1 MVLDQKYPLE
11 KGKLM
16 MTRRQYRTLLT
27 TPGGEVNVQGEQQ
40 PTPIYNAIAQAL
52 RDWDVLRIAHN
63 DFAYETDV
71 LWFLQYLPAT
81 SHCNDVEDLL
91 KERFTEQQGSPQCD
105 PDEVLRMHA
114 LAEDMWRAWSQYLHR
129 HDQSAFA
136 HARARA
142 RGLMGRHYS
151 PRTSSH

>member
-1 MVLDQKYPLE
+1 MI
-11 KGKLM
+11 
-16 MTRRQYRTLLT
+16 TRQYRTLLT

-40 PTPIYNAIAQAL
+40 AIPIYDAIAQAL
-52 RDWDVLRIAHN
+52 RDGDVLRIAHN

-71 LWFLQYLPAT
+71 LWLLHHLPAT

-91 KERFTEQQGSPQCD
+91 KKRFGQQQGSPQCD
-105 PDEVLRMHA
+105 PEDILLMRA
-114 LAEDMWRAWSQYLHR
+114 LAEDIWHAWSQYLQR
-129 HDQSAFA
+129 NETATFS

-142 RGLMGRHYS
+142 RGLMARHYS